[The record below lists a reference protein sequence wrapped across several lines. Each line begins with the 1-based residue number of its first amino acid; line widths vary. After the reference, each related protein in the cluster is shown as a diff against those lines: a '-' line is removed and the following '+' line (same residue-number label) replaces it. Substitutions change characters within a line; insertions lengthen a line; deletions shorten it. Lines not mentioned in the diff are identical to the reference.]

1 MMQTTSDI
9 DEGAY
14 GALSIAKEW
23 PALLFMAVITI
34 GLGIVVLVWP
44 SQTLT
49 VISVLLGLQI
59 LLLGIFWL
67 ISAFGEDAESPGL
80 TGVVGILLIIGGIVV
95 LRNPFETV
103 TVLATILG
111 VVWIVTGVVQIMESL
126 ANRRSDHRLLRA
138 LSGLL
143 SLAAGI
149 MVVVW
154 PAPTVTVVAW
164 IAGFYLV
171 IFGLF
176 LAATAFSMRS
186 LTKA

>member
-1 MMQTTSDI
+1 MMQTMNDTD
-9 DEGAY
+9 DAAY
-14 GALSIAKEW
+14 GALALAREW
-23 PALLFMAVITI
+23 PALMFMAVVTV
-34 GLGIVVLVWP
+34 GLGIMVLVWP
-44 SQTLT
+44 SETLT
-49 VISVLLGLQI
+49 VVSVLLGLQI

-67 ISAFGEDAESPGL
+67 ISAFGDDARSPGL
-80 TGVVGILLIIGGIVV
+80 TAVVGILLIIGGIVV

-126 ANRRSDHRLLRA
+126 ANRRADHRLLRA

-143 SLAAGI
+143 SLGAGI
-149 MVVVW
+149 LVVAW
-154 PAPTVTVVAW
+154 PAPTLTVVAW

-171 IFGLF
+171 VFGLF